1 MAKLTIALPA
11 ALNDWVEAQAAN
23 GLYTD
28 AEEYV
33 RDLIRKDQKRAAAVL
48 EFQSLV
54 DDGLASGITDESMS
68 DILSSLKSERLRSA

>member
-28 AEEYV
+28 AEDCV
-33 RDLIRKDQKRAAAVL
+33 RDLIRKDQKRAAADL

-68 DILSSLKSERLRSA
+68 DILSSLKNERLRSA

>member
-28 AEEYV
+28 AEDYV
-33 RDLIRKDQKRAAAVL
+33 RDLIRKDQKRATADL

-68 DILSSLKSERLRSA
+68 DILSPLKNERLRSA